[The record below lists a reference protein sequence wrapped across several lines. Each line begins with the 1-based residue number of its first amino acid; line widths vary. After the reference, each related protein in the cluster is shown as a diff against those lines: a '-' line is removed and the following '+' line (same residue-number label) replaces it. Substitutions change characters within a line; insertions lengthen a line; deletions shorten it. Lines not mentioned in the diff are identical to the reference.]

1 MVKTTKDTTVLPKEI
16 FNQKPNDLLLAN
28 YVRVYLV
35 NKRTWS
41 AFARTRGDVQAS
53 KKKIYK
59 QKGTGRARHG
69 AISAPIFVGGGK
81 AHGPKLIDVKL
92 KINKK
97 QIKIALFCALS
108 KANKEKRIFILP
120 DSTVKSSPKTK
131 QMKKAL
137 KDLKIYDK
145 KNLLVFSNSKK
156 SSKDLILSARNIK
169 NLTYVEVRTLNAY
182 DVLSNQNILFFEEAL
197 INLKTHYLTNEK

>member
-1 MVKTTKDTTVLPKEI
+1 
-16 FNQKPNDLLLAN
+16 
-28 YVRVYLV
+28 
-35 NKRTWS
+35 
-41 AFARTRGDVQAS
+41 
-53 KKKIYK
+53 
-59 QKGTGRARHG
+59 
-69 AISAPIFVGGGK
+69 
-81 AHGPKLIDVKL
+81 
-92 KINKK
+92 
-97 QIKIALFCALS
+97 
-108 KANKEKRIFILP
+108 
-120 DSTVKSSPKTK
+120 
-131 QMKKAL
+131 MKKAL